1 VIEEMVK
8 YISDYDISSFY
19 FVDDLFIDNKL
30 WIDKFLYNIKAD
42 NIKITWKCGTRH
54 DLISR
59 DMIKKIYDYGC
70 TSIFYGIESANTITL
85 KYMNR
90 TKNPTRYIS
99 RAKTIVRESTKF
111 LVTCLNAIVGFPFE
125 SKKDMFE
132 TYRFMKNLHDSGPN
146 VKYNISILTLIPGTP
161 LWNKYLRGEFDVFKF
176 ENNNIRNELKWFFS
190 DKYEHLIWALPEF
203 YGVKN
208 KTMSREDFE
217 KAIVQIKELVK
228 KDRDH

>member
-1 VIEEMVK
+1 
-8 YISDYDISSFY
+8 
-19 FVDDLFIDNKL
+19 
-30 WIDKFLYNIKAD
+30 
-42 NIKITWKCGTRH
+42 
-54 DLISR
+54 
-59 DMIKKIYDYGC
+59 
-70 TSIFYGIESANTITL
+70 
-85 KYMNR
+85 
-90 TKNPTRYIS
+90 
-99 RAKTIVRESTKF
+99 
-111 LVTCLNAIVGFPFE
+111 
-125 SKKDMFE
+125 
-132 TYRFMKNLHDSGPN
+132 